1 MIRRRITLMAGDP
14 SAELA
19 QVCNDY
25 KQSPSRVG
33 RHDREDTMRMR
44 LALVGFGVVGQGVVE
59 VLRDKGAWLA
69 DRYGAQLAVTAVCDV
84 KKGSVADPDG
94 LDPDRLLAWLAD
106 HGSVTAYPAPERGW
120 DALATIR
127 RAEADVVVEVS
138 WTDVKT
144 GGPALEHF
152 RTCFAS
158 GRHLVTTNKGPMVVA
173 PQEMIEQAL
182 AAGVEFRFEG
192 TVMSGTPVIS
202 TARRG
207 LAGCTI
213 AGFSGILNGTTNF
226 MLTEM
231 EKGQSYDAVLARAQ
245 ELGYAEADPSGDVL
259 GWDAAGKVVILANTV
274 LRQRLGLADVR
285 LTTGITEITL
295 ADVRAAA
302 AAGER
307 WKLVAE
313 ARVDRGGLVAHV
325 MPRRLPLDDP
335 LAGVMGA
342 TNAITFHTDLLGPVT
357 VVGAGAGRKETAF
370 AVVADVLDIH
380 RTLVERQ
387 A

>member
-1 MIRRRITLMAGDP
+1 M
-14 SAELA
+14 
-19 QVCNDY
+19 
-25 KQSPSRVG
+25 K
-33 RHDREDTMRMR
+33 MR
-44 LALVGFGVVGQGVVE
+44 LALVGFGVVGQGVAEIV
-59 VLRDKGAWLA
+59 RDKGAWLA
-69 DRYGAQLAVTAVCDV
+69 DRYGAQLLITAVCDV
-84 KKGSVADPDG
+84 KKGAVADPAG
-94 LDPDRLLAWLAD
+94 LDPARLLSWLQE
-106 HGSVTAYPAPERGW
+106 HGSLTGYPAPEQGW

-152 RTCFAS
+152 RTCFAN
-158 GRHLVTTNKGPMVVA
+158 GKHLVTTNKGPMVVA
-173 PQEMIEQAL
+173 PQEMIEGAL
-182 AAGVEFRFEG
+182 AAGVELRFEG

-213 AGFSGILNGTTNF
+213 TGFSGILNGTTNF

-231 EKGQSYDAVLARAQ
+231 ERGQSYEAVLQRAQ

-274 LRQRLGLADVR
+274 LHSALALDAVKI
-285 LTTGITEITL
+285 TTGITEITL
-295 ADVRAAA
+295 DDVRAAG

-313 ARVDRGGLVAHV
+313 AHRDGDGVTAQVL
-325 MPRRLPLDDP
+325 PRRLPMDDP

-342 TNAITFHTDLLGPVT
+342 KNAVTFHTDLLGPVT

-370 AVVADVLDIH
+370 AVLSDLLDIH
-380 RTLVERQ
+380 RTLMERQ

>member
-1 MIRRRITLMAGDP
+1 
-14 SAELA
+14 
-19 QVCNDY
+19 
-25 KQSPSRVG
+25 
-33 RHDREDTMRMR
+33 MR
-44 LALVGFGVVGQGVVE
+44 LRLAIVGFGVVGQGVAE
-59 VLRDKGAWLA
+59 ILRDKGEELA
-69 DRYGAQLAVTAVCDV
+69 SRYGAELVITAVSDTRH
-84 KKGSVADPDG
+84 GAVADPRG
-94 LDPDRLLAWLAD
+94 LDPAALLAWLTT
-106 HGSVTAYPAPERGW
+106 HESLSGFPAAVSGW

-127 RAEADVVVEVS
+127 QAEADVVVETS

-152 RTCFAS
+152 RACFAAR
-158 GRHLVTTNKGPMVVA
+158 RHLVTTNKGPMVVA
-173 PQEMIEQAL
+173 PHEMIERAA
-182 AAGVEFRFEG
+182 AAGVELRWEG

-213 AGFSGILNGTTNF
+213 TGFSGILNGTTNF

-231 EKGQSYDAVLARAQ
+231 EGGKSYDAVLRQAQ

-274 LRQRLGLADVR
+274 LGVPLALSDVTI
-285 LTTGITEITL
+285 TTGITKITL
-295 ADVRAAA
+295 DDVRAAA

-313 ARVDRGGLVAHV
+313 ARVDGGGITAQVL
-325 MPRRLPLDDP
+325 PRRLPLADP
-335 LAGVMGA
+335 LAGVMGP
-342 TNAITFHTDLLGPVT
+342 TNAVTFHTDLVGPVT
-357 VVGAGAGRKETAF
+357 VVGAGAGRSQTAL
-370 AVVADVLDIH
+370 AVISDLLDVH
-380 RTLVERQ
+380 RSLVERR